1 VSGMTYRG
9 IRKDYITVLRDRKRP
24 PWAPIQRNI
33 LTIPGMAG
41 GYLSNT
47 ETGPRPL
54 EVPVLIQ
61 ADSFSDLQKLKE
73 DLAAWLITDTPQE
86 LVFDDE
92 PDRTYYAVVDGS
104 LDLDELVRWGQ
115 GVIKFICPD
124 PFKYGPVNPPI
135 PIPVTADGQKTI
147 VQNNGSAETYPTFT
161 ITVNQPITFLDI
173 ITPDNYM
180 RIGQPYTADQT
191 PKQKYELMLNDEA
204 TTISGW
210 VTANE
215 VDGGVVSG
223 VMISDGERF
232 VAENYGTGNDWH
244 GPAIKKSVPELLT
257 DFRVEMVVS
266 ITSKG
271 DSSQNGRV
279 ECYLLGQNNNVIG
292 KMAIKD
298 VFQGVEENHVEFR
311 VGNSVNNTFIFNNR
325 YPKKKNGW
333 NNFYGLLRFERIK
346 GVWYCYVAKIDTKGY
361 HYYDFSDHFTDRN
374 NLYSEKLSQ
383 IQLHIGQKGTNKQC
397 TMAIYK
403 VKVYKVNDT
412 NIHTEVPFIAD
423 VGDLIEINHQT
434 NKILKNGEDFNYV
447 KDFGAN
453 FFPIGKGQ
461 TEIMVNPPGVATVEM
476 TFRERWK

>member
-1 VSGMTYRG
+1 MSGMTFRG
-9 IRKDYITVLRDRKRP
+9 IRKDYITVLRGRKRP

-33 LTIPGMAG
+33 LTVPGFPG
-41 GYLSNT
+41 GYLQNT

-54 EVPVLIQ
+54 EVPVLIK
-61 ADSFSDLQKLKE
+61 ANSFSDLQKLKE

-92 PDRTYYAVVDGS
+92 PDRTYYAAVDGS
-104 LDLDELVRWGQ
+104 LDLGELVRWGQ

-191 PKQKYELMLNDEA
+191 PKQKYELLLNDEA

-215 VDGGVVSG
+215 VDGGVVTG
-223 VMISDGERF
+223 TMISDGEKF
-232 VAENYGTGNDWH
+232 IASDFGTGDKWH
-244 GPAIKKSVPELLT
+244 GPAVKKSLPELLT
-257 DFRVEMVVS
+257 DFRVEV
-266 ITSKG
+266 II
-271 DSSQNGRV
+271 DLSSSNANQLGRV
-279 ECYLLGQNNNVIG
+279 ECYLLDENNGVIG
-292 KMAIKD
+292 KMALKD
-298 VFQGVEENHVEFR
+298 VFQGAEENHAEFR
-311 VGNSVNNTFIFNNR
+311 AGNRINNTFIFNNR
-325 YPKKKNGW
+325 YPKKKDGW
-333 NNFYGLLRFERIK
+333 NDFYGLLRFERIK
-346 GVWYCYVAKIDTKGY
+346 GVWFIYIAKIANGKHINT
-361 HYYDFSDHFTDRN
+361 FSDSFTDKN
-374 NLYSEKLSQ
+374 GLYPGNLAQ
-383 IQLHIGQKGTNKQC
+383 VQLHIGKMGSLNTPN
-397 TMAIYK
+397 MAIHK
-403 VKVYKVNDT
+403 VKVFKVNNT
-412 NIHTEVPFIAD
+412 NTSTDVEYIAQAGD
-423 VGDLIEINHQT
+423 VILIDHRT

>member
-1 VSGMTYRG
+1 MTSFTFNGQR
-9 IRKDYITVLRDRKRP
+9 RDYLKVLKGRKRP
-24 PWAPIQRNI
+24 PWAPVQRNI
-33 LTIPGMAG
+33 LKVPGLPG
-41 GYLSNT
+41 GYLQST
-47 ETGPRPL
+47 DTDVRVL
-54 EVPVLIQ
+54 EVPVFVKGDNLTH
-61 ADSFSDLQKLKE
+61 LQRVKE
-73 DLAAWLITDTPQE
+73 DLAAWLVTDEPKE
-86 LVFDDE
+86 LIFDDD
-92 PDRTYYAVVDGS
+92 PSRIYYAVVDDTVDFEEMLRYGKGNIRF
-104 LDLDELVRWGQ
+104 L
-115 GVIKFICPD
+115 CPD
-124 PFKYGPVNPPI
+124 PYVYGPEQTVNI
-135 PIPVTADGQKTI
+135 PNGTDGQKVI
-147 VQNNGSAETYPTFT
+147 VQNNGSAETYPKFT
-161 ITVNQPITFLDI
+161 VTVNQPITFLDI

-191 PKQKYELMLNDEA
+191 PKQKYELVLNDEA

-223 VMISDGERF
+223 AMISDGERF

-271 DSSQNGRV
+271 DPSQNGRV